1 METTETKPDLIQH
14 YYSLLKNL
22 NRNSKLE
29 LIAKLSHSMKSSK
42 EVKDDSWKSLFG
54 ALELDETSE
63 TFIDGLEKDRNF
75 TNKNFDL

>member
-1 METTETKPDLIQH
+1 
-14 YYSLLKNL
+14 
-22 NRNSKLE
+22 
-29 LIAKLSHSMKSSK
+29 MKSSK